1 MGSDARG
8 ITAINSRDN
17 PKIKQVRALRQR
29 KERDASGLFLVE
41 GIRHVGECAA
51 ASVEASAAAG
61 ERSFSSA
68 GVIESKARWL
78 EYICFCPELL
88 TSDFALQLIQEQA
101 QRGVPCYRLPAG
113 LFVSLTEK
121 ENPQGILAVARQ
133 RPYSLEELNRLN
145 FSWGVALVAPQD
157 PGNIGAILRTIDAVG
172 ASGLLL
178 LDSSADPYHPNAV
191 RASMG
196 AIFWYP
202 VACASF
208 SEFKRWAQANRYN
221 LIGTSAHGSQDYRSV
236 DSYTKP
242 LILLMGSER
251 EGLTDEQ
258 KAACDLLARM
268 PMRGRVSSLN
278 LAVAAGIMLYTML
291 EKIA

>member
-8 ITAINSRDN
+8 VTAINSRDN
-17 PKIKQVRALRQR
+17 PKVKQVRALHQR

-51 ASVEASAAAG
+51 ASETSLSTA
-61 ERSFSSA
+61 E
-68 GVIESKARWL
+68 VIEPKARWL
-78 EYICFCPELL
+78 EYLCFCPELL
-88 TSDFALQLIQEQA
+88 TSDFALQLIEEQA
-101 QRGVPCYRLPAG
+101 QLGVPCYSLPAG
-113 LFVSLTEK
+113 LFASLAEK

-133 RPYSLEELNRLN
+133 RFYSLDDLNGSN

-196 AIFWYP
+196 AIFWHP

-208 SEFKRWAQANRYN
+208 SEFSRWAKANLYT
-221 LIGTSAHGSQDYRSV
+221 LVGTSAHGSQDYRGV
-236 DSYTKP
+236 EYYPKP

-251 EGLTDEQ
+251 EGLTGEQ
-258 KAACDLLARM
+258 KAACDVLARM
-268 PMRGRVSSLN
+268 PMQGRASSLN
-278 LAVAAGIMLYTML
+278 LAVAAGIMLYSML
-291 EKIA
+291 EKLA